1 MNELQGGEEYLL
13 TIMKLLNILRLCL
26 LSLLTLLPMYDLMFV
41 VAVVLARI
49 AIQAIRNIVSLSG
62 CMCGCVS
69 VSIRACLCTFAICAL
84 YFSFAVCG

>member
-1 MNELQGGEEYLL
+1 MNVLQGGEEYLL
-13 TIMKLLNILRLCL
+13 TIMKLLNILWLCL

-41 VAVVLARI
+41 VAVVLFRI

-62 CMCGCVS
+62 CTCVC